1 MADVV
6 YFYARKDD
14 LDVLYE
20 VPRDLLKAFG
30 LKFGMIDADHAD
42 NMAQLLDRTRSGKRH
57 LNGIQPLSKTVWI
70 KPWTRSIEK
79 FEHHRPRPATAPDFY
94 DNFIRRLNR
103 EKNGEKA
110 KIADKAKPT
119 FGKFLNGTYFP
130 AGKPNGP
137 AEQYRQWQLTFV
149 SVQEAKQ
156 LMDFR
161 PAAIWNTVNL
171 PASCD
176 VERVFGGV
184 LGSFI
189 APAHAVA
196 VLAAGAAVSGRGDR
210 PERRN
215 VERHGGKAKST
226 PQHTCMRAP
235 WALPLV
241 IIRYQA
247 RVWRRY
253 RPVYRPV

>member
-119 FGKFLNGTYFP
+119 FGKFLNGTILPCRQGERPGGAVPAVAAHFRKRAGSKAIDGLP
-130 AGKPNGP
+130 AGGDM
-137 AEQYRQWQLTFV
+137 EHGESSR
-149 SVQEAKQ
+149 
-156 LMDFR
+156 LMR
-161 PAAIWNTVNL
+161 
-171 PASCD
+171 C
-176 VERVFGGV
+176 R
-184 LGSFI
+184 
-189 APAHAVA
+189 
-196 VLAAGAAVSGRGDR
+196 
-210 PERRN
+210 
-215 VERHGGKAKST
+215 
-226 PQHTCMRAP
+226 
-235 WALPLV
+235 
-241 IIRYQA
+241 A
-247 RVWRRY
+247 RVWRRSRQFY
-253 RPVYRPV
+253 RPRSCCGRACRRCSCFRARGSPRTSECRAAWR